1 MTTPRFDAFATA
13 LVAAMIA
20 DANIG
25 VAGIPVYDGPT
36 VSGNADATSIIVG
49 GRFND
54 EDTDAGSFTLDWR
67 TDGGASATQDETIT
81 LNCAVQYWDGDA
93 DVAAARSGAFTVLG
107 YVDTL
112 IRSNVSLGVTSL
124 LWCHITAGNVR
135 QELRSGA
142 MCIVDFTI
150 TARAII

>member
-13 LVAAMIA
+13 LVAALTA
-20 DANIG
+20 DASIG
-25 VAGIPVYDGPT
+25 GAGIPVYDGPT
-36 VSGNADATSIIVG
+36 TSGNADETSVIIG

-54 EDTDAGSFTLDWR
+54 EETDAGSFTLDWR

-81 LNCAVQYWDGDA
+81 LNGAVQFWNGDA
-93 DVAAARSGAFTVLG
+93 DIAAARSGAFTVLG
-107 YVDTL
+107 YIDSVIRADTD
-112 IRSNVSLGVTSL
+112 LGVTAL
-124 LWCHITAGNVR
+124 LWCHITSGQVR

-142 MCIVDFTI
+142 LCTVDFTI